1 MGSSSENGETYAT
14 DHDYNLSGQLY
25 HFNMNAAVTI
35 RCTIANQTATLTIA
49 RPTRRNALDTACWS
63 ALTEACARIAMDDS
77 IRSVVLCGEG
87 DHFSAGA
94 DIHELRE
101 HIADSAWMAGNQT
114 AIANALDAYA
124 ALPQPTI
131 AAIRGSC
138 FGGGAALAAA
148 SDFRICASDARFA
161 ITPSKLG
168 LTYRLVD
175 CLRVVELI
183 GTARAREMLML
194 ARELDAATALNWGF
208 VTEVVESARLDDALA
223 KTVSD
228 TVSRINALSSYS
240 AGGIKQSLLK
250 IRSGQTNDDA
260 ETRAVFAAAFA
271 GADFAEGA
279 AAFVDKRAPNF
290 R

>member
-25 HFNMNAAVTI
+25 HLDMNAAATFCWTI
-35 RCTIANQTATLTIA
+35 THQTATLTIA
-49 RPTRRNALDTACWS
+49 RPARRNALDTACWS
-63 ALTEACARIAMDDS
+63 ALTDACARIALDNS

-101 HIADSAWMAGNQT
+101 HIADSAWMAGNQA

-148 SDFRICASDARFA
+148 SDFRICANDARFA

-183 GTARAREMLML
+183 GAARAREMLML
-194 ARELDAATALNWGF
+194 ARELDATTAHDWGF
-208 VTEVVESARLDDALA
+208 VTEVVPVTKFDAALA
-223 KTVSD
+223 E

-240 AGGIKQSLLK
+240 ARGIKQSLLK
-250 IRSGQTNDDA
+250 IRSGQTGDDA
-260 ETRAVFAAAFA
+260 ETRAIFAAAFA

-279 AAFVDKRAPNF
+279 TAFVDKRAPNF